1 MGKQSYDSIEELI
14 ADLENDIQNKV
25 KPQIEKEMRNIMKD
39 MIYEVVYSAYEPSYY
54 SRRYANG
61 GLMDDKNIE
70 ITANYSNGVLE
81 ISMKNVTKGNT
92 KYSNDFPKSNT
103 SGSIADL
110 IETGSYETL
119 SLSTYIGERPFQQ
132 KTIDKIEESGIIERI
147 IEKALSDWF

>member
-25 KPQIEKEMRNIMKD
+25 KPQIEKEMREIMKD
-39 MIYEVVYSAYEPSYY
+39 MINKVVYSAYKPSFYT
-54 SRRYANG
+54 RRYSNG
-61 GLMDDKNIE
+61 GLIDDKNIE
-70 ITANYSNGVLE
+70 ITASYSNGTLE
-81 ISMKNVTKGNT
+81 ITMKNITKGNT
-92 KYSNDFPKSNT
+92 GYSDKFPNSNT

-110 IETGSYETL
+110 IEYGSYESA

-132 KTIDKIEESGIIERI
+132 ETIDKIEESGIIDKI

>member
-39 MIYEVVYSAYEPSYY
+39 VINEVVYSAYEPFFY

-81 ISMKNVTKGNT
+81 ISMKNITKGNT
-92 KYSNDFPKSNT
+92 KYSNDFPDSNT
-103 SGSIADL
+103 SGYIADL
-110 IETGSYETL
+110 IETGVYENL
-119 SLSTYIGERPFQQ
+119 SLSMYIGERPFQQ
-132 KTIDKIEESGIIERI
+132 KTIDKIEESGIIEKI